1 MTDKIKSDKVNE
13 LKVPKFKGTNIGRI
27 RPKMAAYSRAI
38 KSGLKAGW
46 NPEKYGRLMKKY
58 NKPQPTKTGR
68 KTDPESLLK
77 DRYGSPLSTMSSGET
92 RAARKARFDRAEAAR
107 AFAKMGVDDESLERQ
122 AKEKKRQA
130 KAKEREEKLE
140 KLAPTTKPKT
150 RAQIKAELEAKK
162 QDSTDIEDSTDI
174 VRGARMALAEAC
186 WKGYKAKGM
195 KKKGNRMVPN
205 CVREGALDD
214 LPTRM
219 KLAARK
225 AKAKGED
232 PVDAVEKIR
241 KDTEAKA
248 DKEHYGK
255 KEESDD
261 PRMKTTPA
269 SIQQAG
275 GDPEAYKQEKAKK
288 DPKPTS
294 KKSKKPSRR
303 ATVGRGGGK
312 YRRQRIQ
319 PPKGHEGPSAP
330 TRQVSVAG
338 DAEGDQKKNFQKGS
352 KEKPLSK
359 KQINRMGVRG
369 QEKKI
374 ADEKKGKTGAA
385 NIQLMRDMGVLKTDS
400 RGRVTL
406 AKKKR

>member
-1 MTDKIKSDKVNE
+1 MKS
-13 LKVPKFKGTNIGRI
+13 NI
-27 RPKMAAYSRAI
+27 
-38 KSGLKAGW
+38 L
-46 NPEKYGRLMKKY
+46 N
-58 NKPQPTKTGR
+58 
-68 KTDPESLLK
+68 
-77 DRYGSPLSTMSSGET
+77 
-92 RAARKARFDRAEAAR
+92 KARQE
-107 AFAKMGVDDESLERQ
+107 
-122 AKEKKRQA
+122 
-130 KAKEREEKLE
+130 
-140 KLAPTTKPKT
+140 
-150 RAQIKAELEAKK
+150 
-162 QDSTDIEDSTDI
+162 
-174 VRGARMALAEAC
+174 LAEAC

-205 CVREGALDD
+205 CV
-214 LPTRM
+214 P
-219 KLAARK
+219 
-225 AKAKGED
+225 
-232 PVDAVEKIR
+232 
-241 KDTEAKA
+241 
-248 DKEHYGK
+248 
-255 KEESDD
+255 ESED

>member
-46 NPEKYGRLMKKY
+46 NPKKYGKLMQKY
-58 NKPQPTKTGR
+58 NRPQLTKTGR

-107 AFAKMGVDDESLERQ
+107 AFAKMGVDDASLERQ
-122 AKEKKRQA
+122 AKAKERQA
-130 KAKEREEKLE
+130 KAKEREEELD

-162 QDSTDIEDSTDI
+162 QDSTDI

-205 CVREGALDD
+205 CV
-214 LPTRM
+214 P
-219 KLAARK
+219 
-225 AKAKGED
+225 
-232 PVDAVEKIR
+232 
-241 KDTEAKA
+241 
-248 DKEHYGK
+248 
-255 KEESDD
+255 ESED

-269 SIQQAG
+269 SIQQGG
-275 GDPEAYKQEKAKK
+275 GDPDQYKKEKAKK
-288 DPKPTS
+288 DPKPKKE
-294 KKSKKPSRR
+294 KKSPSRR
-303 ATVGRGGGK
+303 KALGRGGGK

-330 TRQVSVAG
+330 TQQISVAG
-338 DAEGDQKKNFQKGS
+338 DAEGEQKKNFKKGTVT
-352 KEKPLSK
+352 KPMSK
-359 KQINRMGVRG
+359 KQVDRMGVRG

-374 ADEKKGKTGAA
+374 ADQKKKMARKTGAA
-385 NIQLMRDMGVLKTDS
+385 NIQLMRDLGVLKTDS
-400 RGRVTL
+400 KGRVTL
-406 AKKKR
+406 AKKRR